1 MGPPLVL
8 FLKRPDFVVGGWAA
22 RHFGH
27 SYEVPDDALLGEPP
41 VGLCAGFARSPR
53 RLRVRVGHRNAVASC
68 QLQHDR
74 AQPDAPFSDG
84 SQLDLGGPPLVGR

>member
-1 MGPPLVL
+1 MVPLVL
-8 FLKRPDFVVGGWAA
+8 FLKRPDFVGGGWPAG
-22 RHFGH
+22 HLGH

-41 VGLCAGFARSPR
+41 VSLCARFARRPR
-53 RLRVRVGHRNAVASC
+53 RLRVRIGHPDAVASC

-84 SQLDLGGPPLVGR
+84 SQLDLGSPPLVRR